1 MKGGYETPSRKTKP
15 NQCSQSTFPQGQGW
29 LESWQEECPHI
40 LGILKSSGLTVF
52 PGSEMVIFSPS
63 GLPPTFPDSQKV
75 DECQR
80 LGHPGPFL
88 VTAQASKTLPQVP
101 IGQRVSHP
109 S

>member
-1 MKGGYETPSRKTKP
+1 MGKYQRRVCNSFQRNQTKP
-15 NQCSQSTFPQGQGW
+15 VFS
-29 LESWQEECPHI
+29 EEECPHT
-40 LGILKSSGLTVF
+40 LGILRSSGLTVF
-52 PGSEMVIFSPS
+52 PVSEVVIFSPS

-88 VTAQASKTLPQVP
+88 VTARASKTLPQVP